1 MRSYKDIGTIPKE
14 YEDET
19 LLDKVVELVGQFK
32 KPSAIAEILREDL
45 PEIPFVIISI
55 LISRA
60 KAKIRETLNVDPQ
73 EYRGQI
79 LECLMSIISG
89 KAKHRERLRALEML
103 AEFTGVNHAAN
114 EDPGDYAQR
123 VADAIK
129 AMDASVDG
137 TGKVEESNLEKV

>member
-1 MRSYKDIGTIPKE
+1 MPVKSYKDIGNVPKE

-32 KPSAIAEILREDL
+32 KPSAIVAILREDL
-45 PEIPFVIISI
+45 PEIPFVIVSI

-60 KAKIRETLNVDPQ
+60 KAKIREMLNVDPQ
-73 EYRGQI
+73 EHRGQI
-79 LECLMSIISG
+79 LECLIQIISG
-89 KAKHRERLRALEML
+89 KAKHRERLRALEMF
-103 AEFTGVNHAAN
+103 AEFTGVTHSAN

-123 VADAIK
+123 VAEAIK

-137 TGKVEESNLEKV
+137 TGEEIEETLE